1 MLTHLSLWLSSLQV
15 SNSVV
20 HDPSGGVPST
30 SFFNFNQQSQQPQP
44 GQAPVRAPPLT
55 PGSTQFSAQ
64 PFQTFNGGGLPPQ
77 PRFQSRPSPAS
88 GFRSQ
93 PQQQQQ
99 PQQPRGPPS
108 TSSVFGGNFGS
119 NGNFFSVFNPAA
131 FASPAARDAI
141 QC

>member
-1 MLTHLSLWLSSLQV
+1 MPTLQV

-20 HDPSGGVPST
+20 HDPSGGGAPST
-30 SFFNFNQQSQQPQP
+30 SFFNFNQQNNPGQ

-64 PFQTFNGGGLPPQ
+64 PFQTFNGLPPQ

-88 GFRSQ
+88 GFRGQ
-93 PQQQQQ
+93 QQQQQQ
-99 PQQPRGPPS
+99 PQQQPRGPPPS

-131 FASPAARDAI
+131 FASPAARDRI